1 MRKLIFIGFIV
12 MGVVLGLVLAASA
25 SWGPRIVVMLFGA
38 LAGTAIGGALSGIGR
53 RGRGRGP
60 HVRDETLRGLGTTTG
75 DLMDN
80 YWRDEGQPQFMKP
93 PSTDSKQFGGSGGI
107 AD

>member
-1 MRKLIFIGFIV
+1 MRKLIFYGFIV
-12 MGVVLGLVLAASA
+12 AGMVLGLVLAASA

-53 RGRGRGP
+53 RGP
-60 HVRDETLRGLGTTTG
+60 HVRDETLRGLGTTTE

-80 YWRDEGQPQFMKP
+80 YWRDEGHPQFMKP